1 MRSLKNEKIKV
12 YKTKKMK
19 KLLVLL
25 ICYFGVAILYGQQ
38 KVKDTLPQKV
48 HSVHTLYE
56 RNAKGVT
63 LRWAPSTTKLWLQGI
78 YNGYTVYKT
87 EYDSTDVNT
96 DIDYSKMEKLAVI
109 KPKNKQEWYNEMK
122 AMNKENIPKFLAG
135 AYQCTFGEYK
145 SLKNAK
151 GLSGLQDQAN
161 ELQNRYSFMM
171 YIADLDKKAATYAGL
186 LYQDANVESG
196 KEYRY
201 IISPNVKLKEKESM
215 VLSPGI
221 TIVNAA
227 FTEYLPPKITAS
239 QGEKKVQVMWK
250 RNTDLRRTYT
260 AYYIERSEKGDTFK
274 QLNEL
279 PYIHGISKDSVFYH
293 PMNIYSDSVANY
305 KKYKYRIRGI
315 TPFGSLGP
323 YSNEIE
329 AMGVDKTPPVPP
341 KFIETTYLGEQKM
354 LIKWEKEEEPDIKG
368 YHLFKTNNLKK
379 DFYKVNKKMIPA
391 GTQKYIDENVNTLLD
406 NYYLIMSI
414 DKEGN
419 FSKSDA
425 EFAMIKDIIPPKTP
439 TGLKGVIDTTGV
451 LTLSWKRNK
460 ELDMRGYK
468 VFFANDNKHEYTL
481 LTGKAVRD
489 TVYKHKI
496 TLNTLTE
503 EAWFKVMAVDKRY
516 NYSPLSEAVKIMRP
530 DTIPPTSPIFKKYKV
545 AKKHI
550 YLSWAN
556 SSSKDVVRHEL
567 WRKKGVKGEWEKL
580 KTFTKKEKEYTDKTI
595 ESKQNYIYKI
605 VAVDDAN
612 LISPVANF
620 LSLDAP
626 MVLERGVKSFK
637 VKLNKDKK
645 TILRWTLYNSNCK
658 IIIYRSINNG
668 ALHPIKTLPSS
679 ENKYIDSVQKKNVT
693 VSYTL
698 RLQYSDGTS
707 SPYSK
712 ITNIKL

>member
-1 MRSLKNEKIKV
+1 
-12 YKTKKMK
+12 MK
-19 KLLVLL
+19 KLLILL
-25 ICYFGVAILYGQQ
+25 SCCFGVAILYGQ
-38 KVKDTLPQKV
+38 KAVKDTLPQKV
-48 HSVHTLYE
+48 HSVHALYE

-63 LRWAPSTTKLWLQGI
+63 LRWAPSTPKLWLQGI
-78 YNGYTVYKT
+78 YNGYTIYKT

-96 DIDYSKMEKLAVI
+96 DIDYNKMQKLAVI
-109 KPKNKQEWYNEMK
+109 KPKNKQEWYDEMK
-122 AMNKENIPKFLAG
+122 AMNPEDIPKMLAG
-135 AYQCTFGEYK
+135 AYQCTFGEYE

-161 ELQNRYSFMM
+161 ELKNRYSFMM
-171 YIADLDKKAATYAGL
+171 YIADLNREASKYAGL
-186 LYQDANVESG
+186 LYQDNSVENG

-201 IISPNVKLKEKESM
+201 IISPNVKLKEGESM
-215 VLSPGI
+215 VISPGI
-221 TIVNAA
+221 TVVNAG
-227 FTEYLPPKITAS
+227 FTKYLPPEITVA
-239 QGEKKVQVMWK
+239 QGEKRVQVMWA
-250 RNTDLRRTYT
+250 RDTDLRRTYT
-260 AYYIERSEKGDTFK
+260 AYYIERAEKGSAFT

-279 PYIHGISKDSVFYH
+279 PYIHGVSRDSVFYH

-354 LIKWEKEEEPDIKG
+354 LIKWEKEEEPDMKG
-368 YHLFKTNNLKK
+368 YHVFKTNNLKK
-379 DFYKVNKKMIPA
+379 DFYKVNEKMIPA
-391 GTQKYIDENVNTLLD
+391 GTHKYIDENVNPLLD
-406 NYYLIMSI
+406 NYYLILSI

-425 EFAMIKDIIPPKTP
+425 EFAMIKDTIPPKTP
-439 TGLKGVIDTTGV
+439 TGLKGIIDTTGV
-451 LTLSWKRNK
+451 LTLSWKRNR

-481 LTGKAVRD
+481 LTGKAIRD

-516 NYSPLSEAVKIMRP
+516 NYSPLSEAVKVIRP

-545 AKKHI
+545 TQKSI

-556 SSSKDVVRHEL
+556 SGSKDVVRHEL
-567 WRKKGVKGEWEKL
+567 WRKKGAKGEWKKL
-580 KTFTKKEKEYTDKTI
+580 KTFTQKEKEYTDTAI

-605 VAVDDAN
+605 IAVDDAD
-612 LISPVANF
+612 LISPVANL

-626 MVLERGVKSFK
+626 MLLEKGVKSLK
-637 VKLNKDKK
+637 ARLDKNKNVE
-645 TILRWTLYNSNCK
+645 LRWTLHSDDCK
-658 IIIYRSINNG
+658 VIIYRSIDNG
-668 ALHPIKTLPSS
+668 ALYPIKTLPSS
-679 ENKYIDSVQKKNVT
+679 ENTYTDSIQKKNVT
-693 VSYTL
+693 VGYTV
-698 RLQYSDGTS
+698 RLQYNNGTS
-707 SPYSK
+707 SPYSEMVVSK
-712 ITNIKL
+712 ISE